1 MEAGWGNPWML
12 AGLLIMAKKAKVVDI

>member
-1 MEAGWGNPWML
+1 MEAGRGNPWML